1 MPIHSAASWLG
12 HYDLAN
18 TAAVVL
24 ACTVLWALK
33 SWLGGRQNTWERD
46 WAGKMILVVVSRAAR
61 VVCEVV
67 KRAGGVGQREEMGR
81 RWGWYGRGNAG

>member
-24 ACTVLWALK
+24 ACTALWALK

-61 VVCEVV
+61 IVCEICMQQEGA
-67 KRAGGVGQREEMGR
+67 RQRESLG
-81 RWGWYGRGNAG
+81 GW